1 MLGVAGFTASA
12 PDAFIS
18 RPSADGARD
27 AALGIRF
34 PPAGSKGSKIRI
46 CYDNCHRS
54 LDKHLIN
61 YGRWVTTTITQ
72 RGMLSIH

>member
-1 MLGVAGFTASA
+1 MLDVARFTASA

-34 PPAGSKGSKIRI
+34 PPAGSKDSK
-46 CYDNCHRS
+46 RS
-54 LDKHLIN
+54 YQEAFSL
-61 YGRWVTTTITQ
+61 RV
-72 RGMLSIH
+72 